1 MTNSQNILL
10 ELCNY
15 DVDNATP
22 KASMRQL
29 KGLLKDQEFDDS
41 FIENINEDTLKGFSA
56 AITIAKRIAKKHNTI
71 DESSFD
77 VRKYDIDE
85 LVQAKDIL
93 ERRTTIPGDGYFY
106 EDIEIAYSFV
116 EDLLDDLI
124 KQNEKGNDDVER

>member
-1 MTNSQNILL
+1 MTKSQDIIL

-15 DVDNATP
+15 DVDSATP
-22 KASMRQL
+22 KASIRQL
-29 KGLLKDQEFDDS
+29 KGLLKDQDFDDS
-41 FIENINEDTLKGFSA
+41 FIDNINEDTLKGFSA

-71 DESSFD
+71 DELGFD
-77 VRKYDIDE
+77 ASKYDIDE

-124 KQNEKGNDDVER
+124 KQNGKENDDVER

>member
-15 DVDNATP
+15 DVDSATP
-22 KASMRQL
+22 KSSMRQL

-71 DESSFD
+71 DELGFD
-77 VRKYDIDE
+77 ASKYDIDE

-93 ERRTTIPGDGYFY
+93 ERRTTSPGDGYFY

-124 KQNEKGNDDVER
+124 KQNGKESNDVER